1 MKKLI
6 ALLLSLLL
14 IVSCCAAFAEP
25 VDTEE
30 SAPLTREELEIYLD
44 SLAAVALEDENL
56 SVATYDDGSTFADF
70 SGGVLQIADET
81 LTDST
86 AVLSA
91 LLYEEQADPRGL
103 YLGAT
108 LDEVLAV
115 YPNDNPLLSGSY
127 YDAVLSIGGDK
138 PEIAVAYLLRDGQ
151 RVKTIAY
158 SVYSWQPDGVEI
170 WGVYYTLNQGI
181 VNGIFVGSSGV
192 MTEEDALEELH
203 GISEMQEI
211 SEYFAYPSSMDDGE
225 GLAPFQREDLNLGRF
240 GQTVSDFLDLNAEAM
255 IEAFGPAPV
264 DEWTEDS
271 NGSFLRLLQW
281 DGVSL
286 LLNYDAQKQFVA
298 VDTLTINDDV
308 LDGPRGVRVGDTL
321 DSVIFRFRHGDTF
334 VDGSTLSLY
343 SDGQTHPY
351 GYGVLNYSPESAELS
366 YAFDLED
373 GRSIVWH
380 NTFVAGILQSMSLLL
395 R

>member
-6 ALLLSLLL
+6 ALLLALLM
-14 IVSCCAAFAEP
+14 IVSCCGAFAET
-25 VDTEE
+25 VEAEE

-44 SLAAVALEDENL
+44 SLRPVALEDEGL

-91 LLYEEQADPRGL
+91 LLYEEQADPRGM

-108 LDEVLAV
+108 LDEVLAA

-127 YDAVLSIGGDK
+127 YDAVLSISGDK

-151 RVKTIAY
+151 RVNTIAY

-181 VNGIFVGSSGV
+181 VNSIFVGSSGV

-211 SEYFAYPSSMDDGE
+211 SEYFAYPASMDDGE

-240 GQTVSDFLDLNAEAM
+240 GETVSDFLDLDAEAM
-255 IEAFGPAPV
+255 IAAFGPAPV

-271 NGSFLRLLQW
+271 DGTFLRLLQW

-286 LLNYDAQKQFVA
+286 LLNYDAQKQFIA

-308 LDGPRGVRVGDTL
+308 LDGPRGVRVGDIL

-343 SDGQTHPY
+343 SDGQTQPY

-380 NTFVAGILQSMSLLL
+380 STFVAGILQSMSLLL

>member
-14 IVSCCAAFAEP
+14 TVSACAAFAEA
-25 VDTEE
+25 VETEE
-30 SAPLTREELEIYLD
+30 SAPLTKEELEIYLD
-44 SLAAVALEDENL
+44 SLAAAALEDENL
-56 SVATYDDGSTFADF
+56 LLTSYDDGSSFAEF
-70 SGGVLQIADET
+70 SGGILQIADEQ

-86 AVLSA
+86 AILSA
-91 LLYEEQADPRGL
+91 SLYKDQPDPRGL
-103 YLGAT
+103 RLGAT
-108 LDEVLAV
+108 LDEVLAA

-138 PEIAVAYLLRDGQ
+138 PEMTVGYLLRDGQ
-151 RVKTIAY
+151 RVGTIAY

-181 VNGIFVGSSGV
+181 VTGIFAGSSGV
-192 MTEEDALEELH
+192 MAEEDALEELH

-211 SEYFAYPSSMDDGE
+211 SGYFAYPSSMDDGE
-225 GLAPFQREDLNLGRF
+225 GLAPFQREDLNLVRF
-240 GQTVSDFLDLNAEAM
+240 GETVADFLDLDADAM
-255 IEAFGPAPV
+255 IAAFGPAPV

-271 NGSFLRLLQW
+271 DGSFLRLAQW
-281 DGVSL
+281 NGISL
-286 LLNYDAQKQFVA
+286 LLNYDAQKQFTG

-343 SDGQTHPY
+343 GDGQAAPY
-351 GYGVLNYSPESAELS
+351 GTLNYSPESAELS